1 MTSAPG
7 GATEWCSAARLR
19 HSLGLPGPFSASLPA
34 LLCQVL
40 LVRITRGCLIARQ
53 VFASPPLSSLL
64 CNEQRSA
71 GVEAK
76 PCVPMPWPWPCLNTL
91 MHSSTELQ
99 RTNSPTALKIKEKK
113 KKFFKKSTTKQEQWG
128 FASAG
133 TEKPPAH
140 AWRFTA
146 APNAALK

>member
-40 LVRITRGCLIARQ
+40 LVRITRGCLISRQ

-113 KKFFKKSTTKQEQWG
+113 KSFLKKAQQNKSSGGLHLLAQRNPLPMHGGSLQLPTQ
-128 FASAG
+128 
-133 TEKPPAH
+133 
-140 AWRFTA
+140 
-146 APNAALK
+146 L